1 MEAMRLLVN
10 AIELTQAAAD
20 MNKAMDVYNDAIKA
34 VKEAAADLASKWE
47 GDTQQAFVRNQDEA
61 YKWYSSIELVVRPT
75 SVAMGAPSFVCVAA
89 VISVAAEDA
98 YSTSS
103 PSAVTLNVTDVVGWR
118 PVRVK
123 LVASAGRRSVVVPDW
138 PVSP

>member
-61 YKWYSSIELVVRPT
+61 YKWYTSIHQVVLSSIDTVKK
-75 SVAMGAPSFVCVAA
+75 
-89 VISVAAEDA
+89 VIDLYRQTEERIKSIVQ
-98 YSTSS
+98 
-103 PSAVTLNVTDVVGWR
+103 G
-118 PVRVK
+118 
-123 LVASAGRRSVVVPDW
+123 G
-138 PVSP
+138 